1 MITSPATADNFTVWA
16 ARARKMTADMLNHT
30 IADCRAAAE
39 AMRDWNPEREGYY
52 SDQAATYS
60 DELRRRPR
68 GR

>member
-1 MITSPATADNFTVWA
+1 MTTTSDDFSIWAT
-16 ARARKMTADMLNHT
+16 RARKMTPDMLTHV

-39 AMRDWNPEREGYY
+39 AMRDWSPVKEGYY

-60 DELRRRPR
+60 DELRARRSKAR